1 MLKKILTFL
10 LISTSM
16 FASINKISNISDLYS
31 NVKET
36 VYINGEKRLK
46 EYTIEYISSDYLRK
60 EIISPKVN
68 KGEIFQEEYGKSLVY
83 IPLFKEISENNSE
96 DVSNFLSIIKD
107 LKNKDQN
114 DQSFIKNYYLE
125 KVKEIKYKDSYTIKI
140 KSYKKVDD
148 FLLPIKMELYEKN
161 SKVADLE
168 LRDIKVNSGLKRKE
182 LKK

>member
-96 DVSNFLSIIKD
+96 DVSNFLSIIK
-107 LKNKDQN
+107 
-114 DQSFIKNYYLE
+114 
-125 KVKEIKYKDSYTIKI
+125 
-140 KSYKKVDD
+140 
-148 FLLPIKMELYEKN
+148 
-161 SKVADLE
+161 
-168 LRDIKVNSGLKRKE
+168 
-182 LKK
+182 